1 MRPKAIDVKPLKNY
15 ILLALILIITIIL
28 VVYFYMWYGANE
40 KNKLAIPIM
49 NEHMQIIKYNEL
61 NNYLIENKNPII
73 YSSILGDRKI
83 RNFEI
88 KFKKLI
94 IDNSLNG
101 KILYLNLTSEV
112 IDKQISKEIKEKYK
126 IDNRNI
132 AELPSLTIF
141 KDGKPISIYNI
152 KEDNYNIKK
161 VEKYLEEQGVIND

>member
-1 MRPKAIDVKPLKNY
+1 MNKKRNIPLKNY